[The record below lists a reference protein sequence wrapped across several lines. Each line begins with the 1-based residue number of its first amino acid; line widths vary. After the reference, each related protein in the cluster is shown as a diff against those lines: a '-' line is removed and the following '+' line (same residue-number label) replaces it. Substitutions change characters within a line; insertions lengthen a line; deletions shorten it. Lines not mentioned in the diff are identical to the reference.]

1 MPTNI
6 IDNIKGSELPKD
18 WADMIKAQPNEKY
31 TITIRLQR
39 ESRSLNQ
46 VMAELSRKARSR
58 GLTPKKLEEILG
70 EEITHML

>member
-6 IDNIKGSELPKD
+6 IDNIKGSELPKA
-18 WADMIKAQPNEKY
+18 WAEMIKAQPNEKY
-31 TITIRLQR
+31 TVTIRPQQ

-46 VMAELSRKARSR
+46 VMTELSRKARSR